1 MGGYLA
7 YKFDFELNITALG
20 AVDSTLSVI
29 VSQEIKTVNFLQ
41 GLIKLKMSD
50 ENQLRDS
57 YREMLDQFLR
67 SIPAFPEHRFQG
79 RGIVLC
85 GGGTVYFPCIWVC
98 IRMLRNFGC
107 TLPIELWYRGPREM
121 TDEMKALLEP
131 YDVVCRDSFAVARE
145 FPVRRLDGWELKPY
159 AILNSRFAEV
169 LYIDADN
176 VVVRNPEFLFD
187 TVLYAD
193 TGALFWQDLPNDTS
207 GLSYLKDNAWDLLGL
222 PFRDEPPFES
232 GQLLVDKRRCWRPL
246 QLTLHLNEHS
256 DYYYTAFFGDKDTF
270 HLAWRK
276 IEQQYSLNPHVPGV
290 LSAQRALVQF
300 DPDGKRL
307 FQHRCNA
314 KWTITER
321 NLRIPG
327 FLYEEECLAL
337 LQELQDRWSPDSCV
351 FSYTPVEQAAFDEI
365 VRRQTFRDESDGGV
379 WTFQSDLT
387 VSFNGEPFNWQ
398 VEEEKDGT
406 AVLLILDSDRRLS
419 FLRKTPPGNWAGR
432 WRYGDRSFLE
442 LSQ

>member
-1 MGGYLA
+1 LGGYLA
-7 YKFDFELNITALG
+7 YKFDFEFNITVLG

-67 SIPAFPEHRFQG
+67 SIPVFPEHRFQG

-98 IRMLRNFGC
+98 IRMLRSFGC

-121 TDEMKALLEP
+121 TDEMKALLET

-276 IEQQYSLNPHVPGV
+276 VEQEYSLNPHVPGV

-406 AVLLILDSDRRLS
+406 AVLLIMDSDRRLS

>member
-1 MGGYLA
+1 
-7 YKFDFELNITALG
+7 
-20 AVDSTLSVI
+20 
-29 VSQEIKTVNFLQ
+29 
-41 GLIKLKMSD
+41 MSD

-67 SIPAFPEHRFQG
+67 SIPAFPEQRFQG

-85 GGGTVYFPCIWVC
+85 GGGSVYFPCIWVC
-98 IRMLRNFGC
+98 VRMLRHFGC
-107 TLPIELWYRGPREM
+107 TLPIELWHRGPREM
-121 TDEMKALLEP
+121 THEMKALLEP

-187 TVLYAD
+187 NALYREI
-193 TGALFWQDLPNDTS
+193 GALFWQDLPNKVLDQ
-207 GLSYLKDNAWDLLGL
+207 SYLKDNAWDLMEL
-222 PFRDEPPFES
+222 PFREEPQFES
-232 GQLLVDKRRCWRPL
+232 GQLLIDKRRCWRPL

-276 IEQQYSLNPHVPGV
+276 VEQDYSLNPHPPGV
-290 LSAQRALVQF
+290 LGANRVLVQF

-321 NLRIPG
+321 NVRIPG
-327 FLYEEECLAL
+327 FLYEEECLGL
-337 LQELQDRWSPDSCV
+337 LQELPAN
-351 FSYTPVEQAAFDEI
+351 FEPAPFTAAEQAAIDEI
-365 VRRQTFRDESDGGV
+365 IRQKTFRSHDGV
-379 WTFQSDLT
+379 CIFEPDQSVALNGQSYGWEIEEDHNGAT
-387 VSFNGEPFNWQ
+387 V
-398 VEEEKDGT
+398 
-406 AVLLILDSDRRLS
+406 LIITHEGRRLC
-419 FLRKTPPGNWAGR
+419 FLRKTAASWTGH
-432 WRYGDRSFLE
+432 WRYGDRLFLE
-442 LSQ
+442 LRSAKAT

>member
-1 MGGYLA
+1 
-7 YKFDFELNITALG
+7 
-20 AVDSTLSVI
+20 
-29 VSQEIKTVNFLQ
+29 
-41 GLIKLKMSD
+41 MSD

-67 SIPAFPEHRFQG
+67 SIPAFPEQRFQG

-85 GGGTVYFPCIWVC
+85 GGGSVYFPCIWVC
-98 IRMLRNFGC
+98 VRMLRHFGC
-107 TLPIELWYRGPREM
+107 TLPIELWHRGPREM
-121 TDEMKALLEP
+121 TDQMKALLEP

-187 TVLYAD
+187 NALYREI
-193 TGALFWQDLPNDTS
+193 GALFWQDLPNKVLDQ
-207 GLSYLKDNAWDLLGL
+207 SYLKDNAWDLMEL
-222 PFRDEPPFES
+222 PFREEPQFES
-232 GQLLVDKRRCWRPL
+232 GQLLIDKRRCWRPL

-276 IEQQYSLNPHVPGV
+276 VEQDYSLNPHPPGV
-290 LSAQRALVQF
+290 LGANRVLVQF

-321 NLRIPG
+321 NVRIPG
-327 FLYEEECLAL
+327 FLYEEECLGL
-337 LQELQDRWSPDSCV
+337 LQELPAN
-351 FSYTPVEQAAFDEI
+351 FEPAPFTAAEQAAIDEI
-365 VRRQTFRDESDGGV
+365 IRQKTFRSHDGV
-379 WTFQSDLT
+379 CIFEPDQSVALNGQSYGWEIEEDHNGAT
-387 VSFNGEPFNWQ
+387 V
-398 VEEEKDGT
+398 
-406 AVLLILDSDRRLS
+406 LIITHEGRRLC
-419 FLRKTPPGNWAGR
+419 FLRKTAEASWTGH
-432 WRYGDRSFLE
+432 WRYGDRLFLE
-442 LSQ
+442 LRSAKAT

>member
-1 MGGYLA
+1 
-7 YKFDFELNITALG
+7 
-20 AVDSTLSVI
+20 
-29 VSQEIKTVNFLQ
+29 
-41 GLIKLKMSD
+41 MSD

-57 YREMLDQFLR
+57 YRKMLDQFLR
-67 SIPAFPEHRFQG
+67 SIPAFPDHRFQG

-85 GGGTVYFPCIWVC
+85 GGGNVYFPCVWICV
-98 IRMLRNFGC
+98 RMLRNFGC

-121 TDEMKALLEP
+121 NEEMKALVEP

-176 VVVRNPEFLFD
+176 VVVRNPEFLFE
-187 TVLYAD
+187 TRLYTD

-207 GLSYLKDNAWDLLGL
+207 SLSYLKNSAWDLLDL

-232 GQLLVDKRRCWRPL
+232 GQLLVDKRCCWRPL

-276 IEQQYSLNPHVPGV
+276 VEQEYSLNPHVPGA

-300 DPDGKRL
+300 DPDGERL

-314 KWTITER
+314 KWTITAR
-321 NLRIPG
+321 NIRIPG
-327 FLYEEECLAL
+327 FLYEEESLSL
-337 LQELQDRWSPDSCV
+337 LQELEDRWSPNSCV
-351 FSYTPVEQAAFDEI
+351 FSYTPAEQAAFDEI
-365 VRRQTFRDESDGGV
+365 VHRQTFRDESDRGV
-379 WTFQSDLT
+379 WTFHSDLT
-387 VSFNGEPFNWQ
+387 VTCNEEPFNWQ
-398 VEEEKDGT
+398 VEEEKDGE
-406 AVLLILDSDRRLS
+406 AILLIMDADKRLS
-419 FLRKTPPGNWAGR
+419 FLRKTPQGNWAGR

>member
-1 MGGYLA
+1 
-7 YKFDFELNITALG
+7 
-20 AVDSTLSVI
+20 
-29 VSQEIKTVNFLQ
+29 
-41 GLIKLKMSD
+41 MSD

-67 SIPAFPEHRFQG
+67 SIPAFPEQRFHG

-85 GGGTVYFPCIWVC
+85 GGGSVYFPCIWVC
-98 IRMLRNFGC
+98 VRMLRHFGC
-107 TLPIELWYRGPREM
+107 TLPIELWHRGPREM
-121 TDEMKALLEP
+121 TDQMKALLEP

-187 TVLYAD
+187 NALYREI
-193 TGALFWQDLPNDTS
+193 GALFWQDLPNKVLDQ
-207 GLSYLKDNAWDLLGL
+207 SYLKDNAWDLMEL
-222 PFRDEPPFES
+222 PFREEPQFES
-232 GQLLVDKRRCWRPL
+232 GQLLIDKRRCWRPL

-276 IEQQYSLNPHVPGV
+276 VEQDYSLNPHPPGV
-290 LSAQRALVQF
+290 LGANRVLVQF

-321 NLRIPG
+321 NVRIPG
-327 FLYEEECLAL
+327 FLYEEECLGL
-337 LQELQDRWSPDSCV
+337 LQELPAN
-351 FSYTPVEQAAFDEI
+351 FEPAPFTAAEQAAIDEI
-365 VRRQTFRDESDGGV
+365 IRQKTFRSHDGV
-379 WTFQSDLT
+379 CIFEPDQSVALNGQSYGWEIEEDHNGAT
-387 VSFNGEPFNWQ
+387 V
-398 VEEEKDGT
+398 
-406 AVLLILDSDRRLS
+406 LIITHEGRRLC
-419 FLRKTPPGNWAGR
+419 FLRKTAASWTGH
-432 WRYGDRSFLE
+432 WRYGDRLFLE
-442 LSQ
+442 LRSAKAT